1 MAGPS
6 SALVVIGKE
15 RGNWKRALGQR
26 LTFSHDDLVGFLFA
40 SPWIIG
46 FIIFTA
52 GPFFVS
58 LYLSF
63 TDWDVFSGANWVG
76 ISNYHKM
83 FTDDRLFRISL
94 WNTIYYVLFRVP
106 GIQIV
111 SLGLAL
117 LLNQSLKGISVYRTV
132 FYLPAVT
139 SGVATAILWTWIF
152 NGTYGVLNLAL
163 AQVGIQGPNWLFD
176 LNWSMPALILMSFWG
191 AGQAM
196 IIYLAGLQDVPVHL
210 YEAAEV
216 DGATTMQKFLRIT
229 VPILT
234 PSIFFNMIRGFINS
248 FQVFTAA
255 YIMTRGGPANRT
267 LFYVL
272 YLYRRAFESLV
283 MGYASALAWILFL
296 IILAVTLGQ
305 LYAAKKWVYY
315 ESGTQGAF

>member
-1 MAGPS
+1 MAGGSP
-6 SALVVIGKE
+6 ALVAIDKE
-15 RGNWKRALGQR
+15 QGDWKQALR
-26 LTFSHDDLVGFLFA
+26 RHLTFSHDDLVGFLFA
-40 SPWIIG
+40 SPWIMG
-46 FIIFTA
+46 FLIFTA

-63 TDWDVFSGANWVG
+63 TDWDLFGGATWIG
-76 ISNYHKM
+76 AANYSKM
-83 FTDDRLFRISL
+83 FSDDRYFGLSL
-94 WNTIYYVLFRVP
+94 WNTIYYVAVRVP

-117 LLNQSLKGISVYRTV
+117 LLNQSLKGIAVYRTV

-152 NGTYGVLNLAL
+152 NGTHGILNLGL
-163 AQVGIQGPNWLFD
+163 AQLGIQGPNWLFD
-176 LNWSMPALILMSFWG
+176 MNWSMPALILMSMWG

-196 IIYLAGLQDVPVHL
+196 IIYLAGLQGVPVHL

-216 DGATTMQKFLRIT
+216 DGANVVQRFLHIT
-229 VPILT
+229 LPMLT
-234 PSIFFNMIRGFINS
+234 PSIFFNMVRGFIAS

-272 YLYRRAFESLV
+272 YLYRKAFESLA
-283 MGYASALAWILFL
+283 MGYAAALAWILFL
-296 IILAVTLGQ
+296 IILAVTLLQ
-305 LYAAKKWVYY
+305 LYGAKRWVYY

>member
-1 MAGPS
+1 MAEQSP
-6 SALVVIGKE
+6 ALVVMDKE
-15 RGNWKRALGQR
+15 RGDWKRALGQR

-63 TDWDVFSGANWVG
+63 TDWDVFSGANWIG

-83 FTDDRLFRISL
+83 FTDDRLFRMSL
-94 WNTIYYVLFRVP
+94 WNTIYYVAFRVP
-106 GIQIV
+106 GIQLV

-117 LLNQSLKGISVYRTV
+117 LLNQSLKGISVYRTI

-152 NGTYGVLNLAL
+152 NGTHGVLNLAL

-176 LNWSMPALILMSFWG
+176 LTWSMPALILMSFWG

-216 DGATTMQKFLRIT
+216 DGATTIQRFFRIT

-234 PSIFFNMIRGFINS
+234 PSIFFNMVRGFIGS

-255 YIMTRGGPANRT
+255 YIMTRGGPVNRT

-272 YLYRRAFESLV
+272 YLYRRAFENLV
-283 MGYASALAWILFL
+283 MGYAAALAWILFL
-296 IILAVTLGQ
+296 IILVVTLLQ